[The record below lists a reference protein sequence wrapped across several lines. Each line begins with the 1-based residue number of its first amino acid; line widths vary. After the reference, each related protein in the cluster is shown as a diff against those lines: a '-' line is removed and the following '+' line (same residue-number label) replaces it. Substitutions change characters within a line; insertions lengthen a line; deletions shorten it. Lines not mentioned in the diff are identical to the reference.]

1 MKKKTLEEQKASY
14 IEELNELKQRLELA
28 KQSIPQ
34 AEEQIRKLKHLQ
46 NSSNTHER
54 LEYVSAELDL
64 AMINNDIVNTNSL
77 ILLVSRRLELVEQKI
92 QAEASESKFGLG
104 E

>member
-1 MKKKTLEEQKASY
+1 MNKKTLEEQRVSY
-14 IEELNELKQRLELA
+14 IKELDTLRKNLELA
-28 KQSIPQ
+28 TQSIPQ
-34 AEEQIRKLKHLQ
+34 AEEQLKQLKHLQ
-46 NSSNTHER
+46 NSYDARER

-64 AMINNDIVNTNSL
+64 AMIKNDIVNTNAL
-77 ILLVSRRLELVEQKI
+77 ITLVSRRLEIVEQKM